1 MHLSSVTN
9 LSVKIQVDDDLK
21 NQDDPEQ
28 RRAEK
33 INKNEEMCLFL
44 EEYNSLLWVWLS
56 GL

>member
-9 LSVKIQVDDDLK
+9 LRVKIQVDDDLK

-33 INKNEEMCLFL
+33 INKKEEMCLFL
-44 EEYNSLLWVWLS
+44 EEYNSLL
-56 GL
+56 